1 MVIAVK
7 KVGALGKR
15 FSNLDGYE
23 AEESLFLTN
32 KRRKNQYLLAISTD
46 IKKMSIEENYTKQL

>member
-1 MVIAVK
+1 MVIALK

-23 AEESLFLTN
+23 AEESLFLTD

-46 IKKMSIEENYTKQL
+46 IKNY